1 MASIITRKKRAT
13 TLKKNTRKP
22 THFDFMNTQTV
33 QQAICYAFYNIY
45 KKNCRETTPDNF
57 NFLIHMKAD
66 GEKNCPKTAHQPLLP
81 VSSMSH
87 FNQTYF
93 LCLRCDYKFKWVQL
107 TFVTLVSHLAKQ
119 NSSGT
124 FLASL

>member
-1 MASIITRKKRAT
+1 M
-13 TLKKNTRKP
+13 
-22 THFDFMNTQTV
+22 HF
-33 QQAICYAFYNIY
+33 IIY
-45 KKNCRETTPDNF
+45 KKFCRETTPDNF

-66 GEKNCPKTAHQPLLP
+66 GKKLPKNRTQPLLP
-81 VSSMSH
+81 VSSMSN

-107 TFVTLVSHLAKQ
+107 TFVTLVSHLAKK
-119 NSSGT
+119 NHIGT